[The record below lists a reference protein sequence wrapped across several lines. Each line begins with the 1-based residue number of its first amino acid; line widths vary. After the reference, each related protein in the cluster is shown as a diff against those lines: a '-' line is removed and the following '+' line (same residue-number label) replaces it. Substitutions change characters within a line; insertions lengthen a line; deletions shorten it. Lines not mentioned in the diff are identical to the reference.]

1 MVPFQAQGAAQSVED
16 AFCLAKLFEKRI
28 YEIDKFYKFR
38 SSRISM
44 INARSNLNLYA
55 YHVSNLFL
63 KKIRNFFMKI
73 ICNNKLLCNLYFG
86 KIYNYKFKDL
96 I

>member
-1 MVPFQAQGAAQSVED
+1 
-16 AFCLAKLFEKRI
+16 
-28 YEIDKFYKFR
+28 
-38 SSRISM
+38 M